1 MKRFPIIVALDGSEY
16 SEIVLEHAFDQAARH
31 DAPDLHFLTVVDRKT
46 KDLEPSRQWLSR
58 AVVEGMDNFNGAHDI
73 HARIHVYA
81 GDPAEEIANL
91 AAELR
96 AQMIVVGNYGTHR
109 HSVAEALLKRAPCPV
124 LAVGLAGEEV
134 FAQKQ
139 CPDCEAVRANS
150 DGRRWFCDAHA
161 APGRLRL
168 SELVSAPTANRGTV
182 Y

>member
-1 MKRFPIIVALDGSEY
+1 MKRFPIVVAMDGSEY

-31 DAPDLHFLTVVDRKT
+31 EATDLHFLTVVERKT
-46 KDLEPSRQWLSR
+46 KDLEPTRQWLSR
-58 AVVEGMDNFNGAHDI
+58 AVVDGMDSFNAKPDV

-91 AAELR
+91 AGELR

-109 HSVAEALLKRAPCPV
+109 HSVAEALLKRAPCSV

-134 FAQKQ
+134 ASQRQ
-139 CPDCEAVRANS
+139 CPDCETVRADS
-150 DGRRWFCDAHA
+150 DGRRWFCAVHS
-161 APGRLRL
+161 APDRLRL
-168 SELVSAPTANRGTV
+168 TELVPSTTASRGTV